1 MNFRF
6 EDKLKLDKNKIFEF
20 KDWLTKNRFREI
32 FKPREILSIY
42 FDTKYNQTYHDSNEG
57 IVPRS
62 KLRLRT
68 YNFKS
73 LKKNKFNIEIKK
85 SINHGRLKSTKILNN
100 YEKSLKLGIFLKNY
114 GFCYPKIII
123 KYNRSYYKYK
133 NIRLTLDKNIKFE
146 NFTKSLNNSMVSKTS
161 DLIVAEIKYSS
172 GGDSIELF
180 HKLPFEKTRF
190 SKYCIGLETL
200 NLV

>member
-32 FKPREILSIY
+32 YKPREILSIY

-68 YNFKS
+68 YDFKS
-73 LKKNKFNIEIKK
+73 LKKNEFNIEIKK
-85 SINHGRLKSTKILNN
+85 SINHGRLKSSKILNN
-100 YEKSLKLGIFLKNY
+100 FEKSLNLGIFLKNY

-123 KYNRSYYKYK
+123 KYNRSYYRYK

-146 NFTKSLNNSMVSKTS
+146 NFTKGLNNSMVSKTS

-172 GGDSIELF
+172 EGDLIELF

>member
-32 FKPREILSIY
+32 FKPREIFSIY

>member
-32 FKPREILSIY
+32 YKPREILSIY

-68 YNFKS
+68 YDFKS
-73 LKKNKFNIEIKK
+73 LKKNEFNIEIKK
-85 SINHGRLKSTKILNN
+85 SINHGRLKSSKILNN
-100 YEKSLKLGIFLKNY
+100 FEKSLNLGIFLKNY
-114 GFCYPKIII
+114 GFCYRITQIRNSNI
-123 KYNRSYYKYK
+123 CRACNRT
-133 NIRLTLDKNIKFE
+133 I
-146 NFTKSLNNSMVSKTS
+146 
-161 DLIVAEIKYSS
+161 
-172 GGDSIELF
+172 LF
-180 HKLPFEKTRF
+180 NR
-190 SKYCIGLETL
+190 
-200 NLV
+200 

>member
-32 FKPREILSIY
+32 YKPREILSIY

>member
-32 FKPREILSIY
+32 YKPREILSIY

-68 YNFKS
+68 YDFKS
-73 LKKNKFNIEIKK
+73 LKKNEFNIEIKK
-85 SINHGRLKSTKILNN
+85 SINHGRLKSSKILNN
-100 YEKSLKLGIFLKNY
+100 FEKSLNLGIFLKNY

-146 NFTKSLNNSMVSKTS
+146 NFTKGLNNSMVSKTS

-172 GGDSIELF
+172 EGDLIEFF